1 VNTGGKAELALWVK
15 DRDAQ
20 VLLRDTE
27 ANEKAKYDALV
38 ALDKVQDGII
48 AGQPAKVAAA
58 EKKEKEDLA
67 LTATALKASNR
78 ADKEWTQADLHLKR
92 AKAELVL
99 LKAPQM
105 GLDNAVVY
113 ATDAYNKLVKSNA
126 VQVALKAA

>member
-1 VNTGGKAELALWVK
+1 
-15 DRDAQ
+15 
-20 VLLRDTE
+20 
-27 ANEKAKYDALV
+27 
-38 ALDKVQDGII
+38 
-48 AGQPAKVAAA
+48 
-58 EKKEKEDLA
+58 
-67 LTATALKASNR
+67 LTATALLASDR